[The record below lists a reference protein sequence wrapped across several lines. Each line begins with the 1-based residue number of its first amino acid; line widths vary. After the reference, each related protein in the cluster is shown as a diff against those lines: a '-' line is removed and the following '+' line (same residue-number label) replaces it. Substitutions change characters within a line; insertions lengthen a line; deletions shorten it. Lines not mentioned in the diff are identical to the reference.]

1 MCLICNVCRQYKVV
15 MAGSHKHIYNLT
27 HSQTVPAEGAS
38 LPDLLRIYMG
48 QYTGKIVPFGG
59 SLIRLRPKD
68 DGWRHRI
75 HQQLASEGVPIAP
88 TPPTTRYQYNPVELC
103 GFETNEKQPSPTVLN
118 ERPVLAPPSTRR
130 LFNYEHMQVQKSAS
144 LDEIHLQLRKRDLR
158 NVHARPPAKIPQ
170 LTPLNDWPI
179 SASTR
184 EQFSYKHAD
193 VSKTQSL
200 DELHPQERIKNLG
213 HLRSRPL
220 PPRHHNEM
228 PEERM
233 KNLGHVHTRPLPPRH
248 HYGNPDEHHYANKSI
263 IEQTQQLRQQEQW
276 EQDKQGS
283 PQQQWVQQPASDN
296 WDSDYQND
304 AMIQI
309 HQKLGRR

>member
-1 MCLICNVCRQYKVV
+1 M
-15 MAGSHKHIYNLT
+15 
-27 HSQTVPAEGAS
+27 PAEGAS

-68 DGWRHRI
+68 DRWRHQI

-88 TPPTTRYQYNPVELC
+88 TPPTTRYQYNPVELH

-118 ERPVLAPPSTRR
+118 EHPVLAPPSTRR
-130 LFNYEHMQVQKSAS
+130 PFNYEHMQVQKSAS

-158 NVHARPPAKIPQ
+158 NVHARPPAEIPQ

-200 DELHPQERIKNLG
+200 DELHPQERRKNLER
-213 HLRSRPL
+213 LRSRPL

-233 KNLGHVHTRPLPPRH
+233 KNLERLRSRPLPPRHHNEMPEERMKNLEHVRTRPLPPRQ

-276 EQDKQGS
+276 EQDKQGA